1 MFTSAS
7 RSLSLSLWL
16 LMSLLACSVP
26 ASRAGEPN
34 RGVLC
39 PSTNAE
45 FRRWVCE
52 DDDLHA
58 MDREMFYLILLYRRS
73 TAIRQAL
80 DAPAPYEG
88 FGESPVASPWP
99 RPQPS
104 GAAKQDSA
112 LDALA
117 ETLAWLQAQWQQ
129 QDLPFCFEAERIRD
143 RRRCLLSLYLEH
155 IHRLRG
161 WMPPSMARATDGRSQ
176 GPFEVTCEGFSYSL
190 AMTRT
195 DGAVRWLF
203 LEWDGDPR
211 VPEIE
216 SPLVLREV
224 PQGGSVN
231 GWGSR
236 YTTRFDPDAEWPVGA
251 ATYNLQFQTERTA
264 MLINGEAGSGGTSQR
279 CRIRAKE

>member
-1 MFTSAS
+1 MSVLASSESAS
-7 RSLSLSLWL
+7 
-16 LMSLLACSVP
+16 P
-26 ASRAGEPN
+26 AGDSI
-34 RGVLC
+34 RGILC
-39 PSTNAE
+39 PSANAE
-45 FRRWVCE
+45 LRRSVCE
-52 DDDLHA
+52 DDDLRA
-58 MDREMFYLILLYRRS
+58 MDQEMFALILLYRRS

-80 DAPAPYEG
+80 DASYEG

-104 GAAKQDSA
+104 VAAEGDSA

-117 ETLAWLQAQWQQ
+117 ENLAWLQTQWQRQ
-129 QDLPFCFEAERIRD
+129 EGLPFCFEAEGMRD

-155 IHRLRG
+155 IHRLRV

-176 GPFEVTCEGFSYSL
+176 GPFEVKCEGFTYPL
-190 AMTRT
+190 VMTRT

-211 VPEIE
+211 APEIE

-224 PQGGSVN
+224 SQGGSVN

-236 YTTRFDPDAEWPVGA
+236 YTTRFVPDAEWPVGA
-251 ATYNLQFQTERTA
+251 ATYNLQFETA
-264 MLINGEAGSGGTSQR
+264 GTATLINEEAGSEGTSQR
-279 CRIRAKE
+279 CRLRARE